1 MNYGVSYFKDETP
14 RRTFSTFQSETSDY
28 RINASQIIKE
38 NSSIRKYYKEKSKNI
53 VIFTYIQI
61 REDLD

>member
-1 MNYGVSYFKDETP
+1 MNP
-14 RRTFSTFQSETSDY
+14 RRTLSIFKSETSDY

-53 VIFTYIQI
+53 AIFTYIQI
-61 REDLD
+61 KEDLD